1 MLVAIDIGNSST
13 KFGVFDGEQLLEK
26 FQIATVR
33 NASIEEFSSAIGTS
47 LTINPDRVIVSSVVP
62 ELHGVVSDFFSLRFG
77 VQAVF
82 LDHNFPFP
90 MKVSYETPATLGID
104 RLVAAFAAREKYGA
118 PLIVCDFGT
127 ATTIDAVSEKN
138 EYLGGIIT
146 PGMNTLAE
154 SLRLRTS
161 KLPLIEIGKPESV
174 IGKSTVDSIKS
185 GVFYGY
191 IGLVEGL
198 IARIGAE
205 LETKPT
211 VVATGGFAEMIFA
224 ETKSIDYVEPDLML
238 RGIARCAR
246 LL

>member
-26 FQIATVR
+26 FQLATVR

-62 ELHGVVSDFFSLRFG
+62 ELHGVVSDFFALRFG
-77 VQAVF
+77 VKAVF

-127 ATTIDAVSEKN
+127 ATTIDVVSEKN